1 VKTRVLLPV
10 VLAMLA
16 IAAAVAPADEVSDAI
31 VAAQGAYARADY
43 KEASVELETAL
54 AGVNEKLSDLI
65 TNAMP
70 VPPAGWTVTPPRTGT
85 SASALGLLT
94 GLVVERTYTAPDG
107 SEIELTIETNPP
119 QLSGLRMYFS
129 NPKIAVAM
137 GSQDEMKK
145 IKICDRDALEQFTS
159 DSTDIQI
166 LAGNVT
172 LISVSGED
180 SSDRDFVRALANAT
194 NCQAIVN
201 TIE

>member
-1 VKTRVLLPV
+1 MKARVLLPV
-10 VLAMLA
+10 VLAMLV
-16 IAAAVAPADEVSDAI
+16 IGAAVASADNISDAI
-31 VAAQGAYARADY
+31 TAAHGAYARADY
-43 KEASVELETAL
+43 KGASAELQTAL
-54 AGVNEKLSDLI
+54 VGVNEKLSDLI
-65 TNAMP
+65 VQAMP
-70 VPPAGWTVTPPRTGT
+70 DPPAGWTVSPPRTDT

-94 GLVVERTYTAPDG
+94 GLVVERTYTASDG
-107 SEIELTIETNPP
+107 SEIELTVETNPP

-145 IKICDRDALEQFTS
+145 IKVCGRDAIEQFTS
-159 DSTDIQI
+159 DSTGIQI
-166 LAGNVT
+166 LAGNAT

-201 TIE
+201 IVE